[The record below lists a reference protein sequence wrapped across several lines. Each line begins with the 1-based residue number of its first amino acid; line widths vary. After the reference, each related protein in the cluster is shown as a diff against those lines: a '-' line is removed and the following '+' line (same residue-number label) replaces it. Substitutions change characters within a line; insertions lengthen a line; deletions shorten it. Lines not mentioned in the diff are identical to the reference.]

1 MLLTVFRFLPGKGL
15 AARAGVLALVLLAI
29 CAPFA
34 ALAAP
39 RQQAPG
45 NGPVIFVPNDGFA
58 TVTLRDASS
67 LDVRASA
74 YLPTPNTSA
83 INHSLDGSLLF
94 LANQGFT
101 HQLEIVDV
109 ATQNVLASVELP
121 FRGLSNCNASSV
133 LPVNENTKIYVACE
147 GNGLVEVAHYDPLTN
162 ALVLGTPIFTG
173 WPQSLQLVGGYVF
186 VSDTQHN
193 MIKRIDPQT
202 DVVDVVIPH
211 QSYIFGDAV
220 VDPFRPYAYVV
231 NQFGGR
237 LLIANTHTQAISRT
251 LEFDGMLVDLLLAP
265 NGDHLYV
272 TVDGGNEHDY
282 IAVVDGLGEAE
293 SVIATIP
300 VGPTANFLASNDEGT
315 CLYTWDFVDGARRVD
330 VIDTTHHLLSAQ
342 PIVGG
347 GDADGDFVGP
357 GAAIQAVYL
366 QPDSTDQ
373 NHFVVG
379 ESAGSLQMTVRRSC
393 AALGTVTVSY
403 ATQDGADAPAV
414 AGQDY
419 EATSGVLVFADG
431 EVEKTIAIPILD
443 NALYDQPAR
452 YFDLILSS
460 PTGAVLGAR
469 AVNTI
474 RIDDDDPIPAGS
486 DLQLSFG
493 AYPDPVTA
501 GGDLTYDLY
510 LVNYPTG
517 GGEAAQDV
525 VATTILPAG
534 VAFTSVEMT
543 LNSGGGGGDFFDAA
557 VAGPGGQFA
566 ALNQPGEF
574 PDPGLCAGPA
584 VGASGAVVCN
594 LGAFG
599 SAYDGVSAS
608 VTIRV
613 SVPPDSANS
622 DLLSTASVATSS
634 FDPFPA
640 NNSASV
646 TVHVDGPAVNQPPAA
661 VDDSADLAEDEATVV
676 AVLDNDSD
684 PEGDPLTISAV
695 GAAQHGSVEIDG
707 AAIRYTPVANYNGVD
722 AFTYTIADG
731 QGNSA
736 LAMVTVNIAPVNDD
750 PVAVTDS
757 GATPQNTAVAISVLA
772 NDSDVDGDSLVVS
785 AVGAAAHGSVTTDGS
800 AVTYTPAAGYT
811 GGDSFEYMVSDG
823 NGGSSVATVQIT
835 VTPSQAQPA
844 TITISKDAQPD
855 HRRRFRFTGA
865 LGNFQLSGDDAS
877 PASTRTFT
885 VNAGVY
891 TVTERVPANWLLT
904 DVVCT
909 PAAKAAVDLTAN
921 QVVLNASSGDNIT
934 CTFINQQVAV
944 VRAFLFHDSNG
955 NGTRQG
961 REPVNT
967 GWTVNLFDGQNQLAA
982 SDITNRQGK
991 ASFTGLRPGAYTLCE
1006 VLQDGLTNVQP
1017 CVAFQAL
1024 PGTTTTVTF
1033 ANRGAGA
1040 VRNSGTD
1047 FLMSQITSQKVEDP
1061 EVDEDIVANDDA
1073 WLNDHAPQEGDES
1086 EAANQL
1092 YLPVV
1097 TR

>member
-1 MLLTVFRFLPGKGL
+1 MLLTVFRNLPGKRL
-15 AARAGVLALVLLAI
+15 SVRAVALALVLLAF

-67 LDVRASA
+67 LDIRASA

-83 INHSLDGSLLF
+83 INHSPDGSLLF
-94 LANQGFT
+94 LTNQGFT

-133 LPVNENTKIYVACE
+133 LPVNENTKIYVACA

-211 QSYIFGDAV
+211 QSSIFGDAV
-220 VDPFRPYAYVV
+220 VDPFRPYAYVI

-251 LEFDGMLVDLLLAP
+251 LAFDGMLVDLLLAP

-272 TVDGGNEHDY
+272 TVDGGSENDY

-300 VGPTANFLASNDEGT
+300 VGPAANFLASNDEGS

-330 VIDTTHHLLSAQ
+330 VIDTTHNLLSAQ

-373 NHFVVG
+373 NSFAVS

-403 ATQDGADAPAV
+403 ATQDGAGAPAV

-419 EATSGVLVFADG
+419 EATSGVLVFEDG

-443 NALYDQPAR
+443 NDLYDQPAR
-452 YFDLILSS
+452 YFDLILSD
-460 PTGAVLGAR
+460 PAGAVLGAR

-501 GGDLTYDLY
+501 GGELTYDLY
-510 LVNYPTG
+510 VVNYPTG

-543 LNSGGGGGDFFDAA
+543 LNTGGGGGDFFDAT
-557 VAGPGGQFA
+557 VAGTGGQFA
-566 ALNQPGEF
+566 AMNQPGEL
-574 PDPGLCAGPA
+574 PDPGTCAGPA

-594 LGAFG
+594 LGALD
-599 SAYDGVSAS
+599 SAYDGASAS
-608 VTIRV
+608 MTIRV
-613 SVPPDSANS
+613 SVPLASANS
-622 DLLSTASVATSS
+622 DLLSTATIATSS

-646 TVHVDGPAVNQPPAA
+646 TVHVDGPAMNQPLTAE
-661 VDDSADLAEDEATVV
+661 DDSAYQAEDEATIV

-684 PEGDPLTISAV
+684 PEGDLLAISAV
-695 GAAQHGSVEIDG
+695 GAAQHGSVQIDG
-707 AAIRYTPVANYNGVD
+707 AAIRYTPVANYNGED

-731 QGNSA
+731 QGNT
-736 LAMVTVNIAPVNDD
+736 AMATVTVNITPVNDE
-750 PVAVTDS
+750 PVAAADSAATEQDTPVTI
-757 GATPQNTAVAISVLA
+757 PVLA
-772 NDSDVDGDSLVVS
+772 NDGDVDSDSLVVS
-785 AVGAAAHGSVTTDGS
+785 AVGAAAHGSVTADGS
-800 AVTYTPAAGYT
+800 TVTYTPTTGYT
-811 GGDSFEYMVSDG
+811 GGDSFEYTVSDG

-835 VTPSQAQPA
+835 VTPSQTGPA
-844 TITISKDAQPD
+844 TITITKDAQPD
-855 HRRRFRFTGA
+855 HRRRFRFTGS
-865 LGNFQLSGDDAS
+865 LGNFQLSGDGANS
-877 PASTRTFT
+877 AGARTFT
-885 VNAGVY
+885 VNPGVF

-904 DVVCT
+904 DIVCT
-909 PAAKAAVDLTAN
+909 PATKAAVDLIAN
-921 QVVLNASSGDNIT
+921 QVVLSASSGDNIA
-934 CTFINQQVAV
+934 CTFINQKVAV
-944 VRAFLFHDSNG
+944 IRAFLFQDSNG
-955 NGTRQG
+955 NGTRQS

-967 GWTVNLFDGQNQLAA
+967 GWIVNLFDSQNQLVA
-982 SDITNRQGK
+982 SGITNRQGK
-991 ASFTGLRPGAYTLCE
+991 ARFTGLRPGAYTLCE
-1006 VLQDGLTNVQP
+1006 VLQDGLTNTQP
-1017 CVAFQAL
+1017 CTMLQAL
-1024 PGTTTTVTF
+1024 PGTTSTVTF

-1040 VRNSGTD
+1040 VRSSGAD
-1047 FLMSQITSQKVEDP
+1047 VLLSQFTGQEAEDP
-1061 EVDEDIVANDDA
+1061 DAEEEVVLTDDT
-1073 WLNDHAPQEGDES
+1073 WLNDSAPLDDAAS
-1086 EAANQL
+1086 APANQL
-1092 YLPVV
+1092 FLPVV